1 MIIGIGLI
9 IGIVAVFVVVFVIVI
24 ATSSTPSHK
33 KGSSP
38 SNKHKKQP
46 DKHKKQPDKHKK
58 QPKKPSA
65 LQKIGLVA
73 LKTPEAVTLD
83 IEDIQIT
90 VKPKGAL
97 PSCLTS
103 LGIQDQVPD
112 IQHLIFYLLTGL
124 TPTATPATIKFKSPP
139 VHSCIPWSYWK
150 DIYSLPSHE
159 FKNQTITDCHDDETY
174 KPLPLEC
181 QWIIGR
187 IVEQAKAGGQF
198 PFSHSESLP
207 FPNSCCVNISSDPVN
222 ACDWRTNNDKFT
234 VVLHYRDL
242 NFGLNAPDLYKN
254 AKAPFAEYLWVI
266 TVHMNESV
274 VLYLTN
280 QNQGSIDNSNP
291 VYKQR
296 NPPRKGWNVLIMP
309 ASNYQNFPGAPEA
322 CSSLFPPTSIGTV
335 NFGELQMSVPGV

>member
-1 MIIGIGLI
+1 MIGLRSNHRNRCC
-9 IGIVAVFVVVFVIVI
+9 VCCCVVVIAI

-46 DKHKKQPDKHKK
+46 DGHKKQPDGHKKQSDTSNGHKKQLNGGHKK
-58 QPKKPSA
+58 QPEKPSA
-65 LQKIGLVA
+65 LQKIGLRA
-73 LKTPEAVTLD
+73 LKTPTAITLD

-90 VKPKGAL
+90 VNPKGAL

-124 TPTATPATIKFKSPP
+124 TPDATPTIIKFESPP

-181 QWIIGR
+181 QWIISR
-187 IVEQAKAGGQF
+187 IVEQAKADGQF

-207 FPNSCCVNISSDPVN
+207 FPNSCCVNVSSDPVN

-242 NFGLNAPDLYKN
+242 NFGPSGPNFYTN

-266 TVHMNESV
+266 TVHMDESV

-280 QNQGSIDNSNP
+280 QKSGI
-291 VYKQR
+291 Y
-296 NPPRKGWNVLIMP
+296 
-309 ASNYQNFPGAPEA
+309 
-322 CSSLFPPTSIGTV
+322 
-335 NFGELQMSVPGV
+335 